1 MQELRKDEHAKE
13 KVLLTVECELVT
25 PLAVIQGKLDVTAT
39 RLYFYSTPY
48 TDTLNE
54 VGATEIEKIIG
65 KDKEILLDK
74 IREVTALDRP
84 RPWPVHR
91 IAMDA
96 FCAFHSETDSAPQ
109 RNKQWRTKSALSNSL
124 VCGCTCNVS

>member
-65 KDKEILLDK
+65 KDKEISLDK
-74 IREVTALDRP
+74 IREVYSIGHGP
-84 RPWPVHR
+84 PVHR
-91 IAMDA
+91 IAVDA